1 MLTLVTLKRYSIEI
15 LFGFALAAIL
25 FDRFRFAGRIGIGE
39 ILLALTVYLSLY
51 LILLD
56 YKRLKFDNVGIWYA
70 VSINLF
76 LLLCMLPNTLW
87 HVFFLPHNGSSL
99 LEISAYTSC
108 FLFILTIALLK
119 LNHNVIGAIAITIVF
134 FISFAF
140 LGDPESWYG
149 DVRFSGASD
158 NPNRLAIYL
167 LSSLV
172 ILSQLNIDKFKKFL
186 CFLAFTTFIYITLS
200 DAARLGFA
208 ALVLSFLFFQGFRSP
223 YILPIYILLAF
234 FALIFIATNLNAIAD
249 GLSTLWYAASN
260 SSFRFNLM
268 SNGIQAWLEH
278 PASILI
284 GHGSGA
290 FSGYMGPY
298 EGWESHSNPADL
310 LSIAGIAGFL
320 LFYLPLLYSIIL
332 FIQKRNHFAASALIG
347 LLIFS
352 LFAFIARHPVV
363 WFAIYCSLMNSRISQ
378 EKI

>member
-1 MLTLVTLKRYSIEI
+1 
-15 LFGFALAAIL
+15 
-25 FDRFRFAGRIGIGE
+25 
-39 ILLALTVYLSLY
+39 
-51 LILLD
+51 
-56 YKRLKFDNVGIWYA
+56 
-70 VSINLF
+70 
-76 LLLCMLPNTLW
+76 
-87 HVFFLPHNGSSL
+87 
-99 LEISAYTSC
+99 
-108 FLFILTIALLK
+108 
-119 LNHNVIGAIAITIVF
+119 
-134 FISFAF
+134 
-140 LGDPESWYG
+140 
-149 DVRFSGASD
+149 
-158 NPNRLAIYL
+158 
-167 LSSLV
+167 
-172 ILSQLNIDKFKKFL
+172 
-186 CFLAFTTFIYITLS
+186 
-200 DAARLGFA
+200 
-208 ALVLSFLFFQGFRSP
+208 
-223 YILPIYILLAF
+223 
-234 FALIFIATNLNAIAD
+234 
-249 GLSTLWYAASN
+249 
-260 SSFRFNLM
+260 M